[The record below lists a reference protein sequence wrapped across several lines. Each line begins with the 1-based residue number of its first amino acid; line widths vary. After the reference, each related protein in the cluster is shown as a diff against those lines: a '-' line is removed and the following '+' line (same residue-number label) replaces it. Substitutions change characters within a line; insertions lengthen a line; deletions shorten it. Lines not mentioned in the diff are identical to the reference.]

1 MSWAVLDYLMAL
13 RPTLFIPLW
22 SLMLAGYLR
31 AASDGPLP
39 PLLLKPLA
47 PLLAAAASLSML
59 MGFVHI
65 LNQIADVE
73 SDAIN
78 RKLYLVAGGYVRMR
92 FLVVEMVLLMAGTAA
107 VAWLVYRGD
116 PLPLLILAAS
126 AALGVIYSVRPIRL
140 KGRPFLD
147 LLANAFGYGV
157 LAFGMG
163 WLAARGGTGGMWIG
177 SIPYF
182 FSVGSIFVNTTLPDL
197 EGDLASGDRTIGAV
211 LGVKGS
217 MILSSALLG
226 CALASAAALGDP
238 IALGAGLISLPTHI
252 RMVASRSVSSILA
265 ANKWGVLSLS
275 IAVGVFVPVYL
286 AWLASVI
293 LATRLYYRRRFGI
306 KYP

>member
-1 MSWAVLDYLMAL
+1 MSWAALDYLMVL

-31 AASDGPLP
+31 AATDGPLP
-39 PLLLKPLA
+39 PFILKPPA
-47 PLLAAAASLSML
+47 PLLLGIAPLSML

-73 SDAIN
+73 SDAAN
-78 RKLYLVAGGYVRMR
+78 KKLYLVAGGYVRMK
-92 FLVVEMVLLMAGTAA
+92 FLVLEMALLMAGAWAA
-107 VAWLVYRGD
+107 AWLAYRGD
-116 PLPLLILAAS
+116 PLPPIILAAS

-163 WLAARGGTGGMWIG
+163 WLAAGRGAEGMWIG

-182 FSVGSIFVNTTLPDL
+182 LSVGSIFVNTTLPDL
-197 EGDLASGDRTIGAV
+197 KGDLASGDRTIGAV
-211 LGVKGS
+211 LGMRGS

-226 CALASAAALGDP
+226 CALASGAALRDP
-238 IALGAGLISLPTHI
+238 IALGAVLISLPAHVK
-252 RMVASRSVSSILA
+252 MVASRSVPSILA

-275 IAVGVFVPVYL
+275 IAVGIFAPVYL
-286 AWLASVI
+286 LWLAFII
-293 LATRLYYRRRFGI
+293 LMTRLYYKHRFGI